1 MHKYHS
7 IRCPKDYRNLSQGAC
22 VIMRK
27 FNKFLQDLHKSLILL
42 KDTFFIRN
50 PHLGFF
56 QFSPPT
62 EPKQNH
68 KMSDGLNLRR
78 ISIGQSYIISFNV
91 FRSGIESGPLIQ
103 KLLSQVAL
111 YQRPHVG

>member
-1 MHKYHS
+1 MS
-7 IRCPKDYRNLSQGAC
+7 QDYRNLSQGAC
-22 VIMRK
+22 VFITIRK
-27 FNKFLQDLHKSLILL
+27 FNKFLQDLHINLILL

-68 KMSDGLNLRR
+68 KMSAGLNLRR
-78 ISIGQSYIISFNV
+78 ISIGPSYIISFNV

-111 YQRPHVG
+111 

>member
-1 MHKYHS
+1 MS
-7 IRCPKDYRNLSQGAC
+7 QDYRNLSQGAC
-22 VIMRK
+22 VFITIRK
-27 FNKFLQDLHKSLILL
+27 FNKFLQDLHKSLIWLM
-42 KDTFFIRN
+42 DTFFIRN
-50 PHLGFF
+50 PHLVFF
-56 QFSPPT
+56 QISPPT

-68 KMSDGLNLRR
+68 KLSAGLNLRR
-78 ISIGQSYIISFNV
+78 ISIGPSYIISFNV